1 MTDVSQLP
9 RDVPFSIS
17 CYDCDI
23 DSPDSLDEALA
34 AGWTEIQY
42 TPDGLAEN
50 FLGFCP
56 ECTVLVNQPP
66 QPRSDTGEPSCSG

>member
-1 MTDVSQLP
+1 MSQHDELP

-17 CYDCDI
+17 CYECDI
-23 DSPDSLDEALA
+23 DSPESLDQALA
-34 AGWTEIQY
+34 EGWTDIQY

-56 ECTVLVNQPP
+56 EHSAEWQADLKTIE
-66 QPRSDTGEPSCSG
+66 G

>member
-1 MTDVSQLP
+1 VTDNHDLP

-17 CYDCDI
+17 CYECDCD
-23 DSPDSLDEALA
+23 SPESLEEALK
-34 AGWTEIQY
+34 AGWTKIQY

-56 ECTVLVNQPP
+56 EH
-66 QPRSDTGEPSCSG
+66 SEPSDERPSEGS